1 MLKVKIDRPDFV
13 IVNIAIAINVM
24 SNPNEI
30 AVGRIVIYF
39 YHFAIGLLTTGQE
52 KRAKRKV
59 DEKEELV
66 QK

>member
-1 MLKVKIDRPDFV
+1 L
-13 IVNIAIAINVM
+13 
-24 SNPNEI
+24 
-30 AVGRIVIYF
+30 
-39 YHFAIGLLTTGQE
+39 IGLLTTGQE